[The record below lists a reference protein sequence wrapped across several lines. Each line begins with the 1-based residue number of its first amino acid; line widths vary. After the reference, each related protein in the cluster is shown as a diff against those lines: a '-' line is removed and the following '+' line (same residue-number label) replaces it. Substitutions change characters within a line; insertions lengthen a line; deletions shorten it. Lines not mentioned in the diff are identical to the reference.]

1 MNRALWLLLGLRIR
15 AWFRR
20 IGSNLRTVRGIL
32 LTVVVGL
39 LMLFWFGTVLWQAII
54 VSQKPQATAASGW
67 VERFGPFLLLL
78 YCAWSVIGSPSQS
91 PVNFTLPEVQF
102 LFAGPFS
109 RRQVL
114 TYKLVSQGLLTLPLS
129 LFISIAARSMMGTWL
144 GGWLGTLLLLNFVQ
158 LFTAAFSLLAHAI
171 EERAYTRVRQVV
183 LWGILLAL
191 ISSVTYAWWAAG
203 GLDDPSAVLVRW
215 ESSPALQYGLMPLRW
230 FFRVIAAR
238 EHNALFWGYV
248 LSAVAVDVGL
258 FLMVMRLD
266 GHYLET
272 AAKVAERRAAA
283 LERLRSGGLA
293 NTGGVASAETT
304 SRRRRV
310 PTPPWLFGV
319 GPIVWRQMLGAVRSH
334 RVLFVLAVA
343 TLVALAGPLIAMS
356 SSGKADSPAM
366 PHTLAAIG
374 LVMSIML
381 SQIVAFDFR
390 ADLDRIELL
399 KTLPLSPWQIAAAE
413 VLTPALILSV
423 FQIGLTGIIYAV
435 FGGIHLLFAIVI
447 VLSWPLN
454 FMLMGVEN
462 GLFLLYPTRMAP
474 AAPGDFSHAFRQML
488 TMMAKM
494 LVLGLG
500 VLIGAVAGAIGLLV
514 SAGSFVVAVLV
525 AAVPIVLLALATIP
539 FVAWAFARFD
549 VSRDMPP

>member
-1 MNRALWLLLGLRIR
+1 LVGSEMCIR
-15 AWFRR
+15 DR
-20 IGSNLRTVRGIL
+20 
-32 LTVVVGL
+32 
-39 LMLFWFGTVLWQAII
+39 
-54 VSQKPQATAASGW
+54 
-67 VERFGPFLLLL
+67 
-78 YCAWSVIGSPSQS
+78 
-91 PVNFTLPEVQF
+91 
-102 LFAGPFS
+102 
-109 RRQVL
+109 
-114 TYKLVSQGLLTLPLS
+114 
-129 LFISIAARSMMGTWL
+129 
-144 GGWLGTLLLLNFVQ
+144 
-158 LFTAAFSLLAHAI
+158 
-171 EERAYTRVRQVV
+171 
-183 LWGILLAL
+183 
-191 ISSVTYAWWAAG
+191 
-203 GLDDPSAVLVRW
+203 
-215 ESSPALQYGLMPLRW
+215 
-230 FFRVIAAR
+230 
-238 EHNALFWGYV
+238 
-248 LSAVAVDVGL
+248 
-258 FLMVMRLD
+258 
-266 GHYLET
+266 
-272 AAKVAERRAAA
+272 
-283 LERLRSGGLA
+283 
-293 NTGGVASAETT
+293 ASAETT

-539 FVAWAFARFD
+539 FGAWAFALLY
-549 VSRDMPP
+549 VALAMPPEER